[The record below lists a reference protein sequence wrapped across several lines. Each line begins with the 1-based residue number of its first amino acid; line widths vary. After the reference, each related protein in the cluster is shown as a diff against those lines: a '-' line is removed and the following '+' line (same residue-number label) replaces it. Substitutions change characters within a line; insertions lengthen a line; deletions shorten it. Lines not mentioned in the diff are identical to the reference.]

1 MSKNILEQILDLLK
15 FPANTEQ
22 RDVITAPLSPGVVIA
37 GAGSGKTTV
46 MAARVLYLI
55 GTGQVRPGDVL
66 GLTFTNKAAGE
77 FFAKVRD
84 NITKAQRAL
93 GGAFDVLESDTD
105 PAISTYHAFAQR
117 LLAEHGLRIGVEP
130 EAELLTAGA
139 VRRIAFR
146 TLLNTKVPLQH
157 ISTGPQWLVKPLLAL
172 DAGLV
177 ENCVEPEQLLEFDA
191 RVIADLMKLEGKN
204 RQKTAE
210 EMIETAQK
218 RQELVGLVTEFRSA
232 KLASGGR
239 DFTDQM
245 RYVRHLAENRP
256 EVGAL
261 LREQYKVVLLD
272 EYQDT
277 SIAQRRFL
285 YSFFGNGHPV
295 TAVGDP
301 FQAIYGWRGASV
313 HNINGFKDHF
323 AVATD
328 GTASI
333 DVKVFNLPTNYRST
347 PRILAAANDVAVDL
361 HQEHHNVLP
370 LQAGSSL
377 AHGPWRLA
385 LLEKRVD
392 EAQWAAR
399 ETQRVWAQIL
409 EQERS
414 GVRPVPEAKD
424 RHLRMAVLC
433 RDSDGMQ
440 DMARELD
447 ALGVPYEVEGIEG
460 LLSVPVVAEL
470 IAYLKVLHDPTENAA
485 LIRLLTGPRWNIGP
499 RDLAVLGQRAGRI
512 IGAARKHSE
521 ATDPSQAL
529 DEATA
534 GFDSADLIALCDAL
548 DDLGDAPLSVEARQ
562 RLELFANELRELRR
576 HAGDPM
582 EDFIVRVLRTTGL
595 DVEMR
600 MGDELAAQRAH
611 AAVGQFL
618 DLVTEASDGGHVSLG
633 MFLSYL
639 NDLARFEGAE
649 PKAER
654 PGATDAVRL
663 MTVHRAKGLEFTA
676 VVLPFLADRVFPS
689 DQSRSRWPKSYQVVP
704 APLIDEPDPAL
715 IAGFPNYVDG
725 PRKKDFDAFA
735 QESRRLELLEEQR
748 LAYVAVTRAKEFL
761 IASAHWWGTTQVD
774 PYGPSPYLLALKEH
788 ALEGEVDL
796 WCEPPLEEKNPH
808 LDEAHAAVAWPRERN
823 AQAMQRRHAAAQLF
837 ANPISI
843 DSLSEQELQMVAE
856 WDRDIDLLIA
866 EMQRSR
872 SDERVVSMPVSLTTS
887 AFMKYQEDP
896 QAFVENLARPMPVL
910 ISPAADRGTAFH
922 AWVEER
928 WQEQVQVLTDDDL
941 EGAADDDLLDEDLIA
956 LKAAFEAGPF
966 ANDKPHRVEVPFS
979 LMVGG
984 RPIRG
989 RIDAVFARGDRWQ
1002 VIDWKTSAKD
1012 QADPL
1017 QLAVYRLAWA
1027 QIAGCDPALVDAGF
1041 HYVRSGNT
1049 QMVTDL
1055 PGLEDLNQMLS

>member
-1 MSKNILEQILDLLK
+1 MSKDVLEQILELLK
-15 FPANTEQ
+15 FPANAEQ
-22 RDVITAPLSPGVVIA
+22 REVISADLTPGVVIA

-55 GTGQVRPGDVL
+55 GTGQVRPGEVL

-84 NITKAQRAL
+84 NITKAQRSL
-93 GGAFDVLESDTD
+93 GGAFDLLESDTD

-130 EAELLTAGA
+130 DAELLSAGA
-139 VRRIAFR
+139 VRRLAFR
-146 TLLNTKVPLQH
+146 TLLNTKVPLQYTT
-157 ISTGPQWLVKPLLAL
+157 SAPQSLVKPLLAL
-172 DAGLV
+172 DSGLV

-191 RVIADLMKLEGKN
+191 RVITDLMKLEGKN
-204 RQKTAE
+204 RQKTAD
-210 EMIETAQK
+210 EMIATSQK
-218 RQELVGLVTEFRSA
+218 RQELVGLVTEFRAA

-245 RYVRHLAENRP
+245 RFVRHLAETRP

-328 GTASI
+328 GSASI

-370 LQAGSSL
+370 LQPGSTL

-385 LLEKRVD
+385 LLEKRAD
-392 EAQWAAR
+392 EALWAAR
-399 ETQRVWAQIL
+399 ETERVWNQIL
-409 EQERS
+409 EEERR
-414 GVRPVPEAKD
+414 GTRRVPEAKD

-433 RDSDGMQ
+433 RDGDGMQ
-440 DMARELD
+440 DIARELD
-447 ALGVPYEVEGIEG
+447 VLGVPYEVEGIEG

-470 IAYLKVLHDPTENAA
+470 IAYLKVLHDPTENAS

-499 RDLAVLGQRAGRI
+499 RDLAVLGQRAGQI

-521 ATDPSQAL
+521 ATDPSHAL

-548 DDLGDAPLSVEARQ
+548 DDLGDAPLSVAARQ
-562 RLELFANELRELRR
+562 RLELFAEELRELRR

-582 EDFIVRVLRTTGL
+582 DDFIVRVLRTTGL

-600 MGDELAAQRAH
+600 MGDDLAAQRAH

-618 DLVTEASDGGHVSLG
+618 DLVTQASDGSQLSLG

-639 NDLARFEGAE
+639 NDLMRFDGAE

-654 PGATDAVRL
+654 PGANDAVRL

-676 VVLPFLADRVFPS
+676 VVLPFLANRVFPS
-689 DQSRSRWPKSYQVVP
+689 DQSRSRWPKSPQVVP
-704 APLIDEPDPAL
+704 SHLIDEPDTPL
-715 IAGFPNYVDG
+715 IAGFPNFMDG
-725 PRKKDFDAFA
+725 PRKKEFDEFA
-735 QESRRLELLEEQR
+735 AESRRLELLEEQR

-761 IASAHWWGTTQVD
+761 IASAHWWGTTQID
-774 PYGPSPYLLALKEH
+774 PYGPSPYLLALKQH
-788 ALEGEVDL
+788 ALEDEVDL
-796 WCEPPLEEKNPH
+796 WCEPPTQESNPY
-808 LDEAHAAVAWPRERN
+808 LDASRAAVAWPRVRD
-823 AQAMQRRHAAAQLF
+823 AQAMQRRLHAAQLV
-837 ANPISI
+837 ANPTNSE
-843 DSLSEQELQMVAE
+843 SLSAHESEIVAE
-856 WDRDIDLLIA
+856 WDRDIELLIA
-866 EMQRSR
+866 DIERSR
-872 SDERVVSMPVSLTTS
+872 SDERIVPMPVSLTTS
-887 AFMKYQEDP
+887 ALMKFKEDP
-896 QAFVENLARPMPVL
+896 QAFVEHLARPMPSL

-922 AWVEER
+922 AWVEQR
-928 WQEQVQVLTDDDL
+928 WQVQAQVLTDDDL

-956 LKAAFEAGPF
+956 LKAAFESGPF
-966 ANDKPHRVEVPFS
+966 ADDKPHRVEVPFS

-989 RIDAVFARGDRWQ
+989 RIDAVFSRGDRWH

-1012 QADPL
+1012 EADPL

-1027 QIAGCDPALVDAGF
+1027 QIIGCDPELVDAGF

-1049 QMVTDL
+1049 QMVADL
-1055 PGLEDLNQMLS
+1055 PGLDDLNAMLG